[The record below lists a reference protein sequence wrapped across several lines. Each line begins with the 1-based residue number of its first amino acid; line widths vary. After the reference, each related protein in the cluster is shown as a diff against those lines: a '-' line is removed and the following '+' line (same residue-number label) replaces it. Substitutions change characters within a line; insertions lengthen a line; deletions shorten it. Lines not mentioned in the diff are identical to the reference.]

1 MRRFH
6 LGAPFLTLLKE
17 PPARVFSSMSSTATC
32 PFKLDPALIS
42 PASSA
47 SPSPKKGMAW
57 NRTSQCWMDMKN
69 GQPLSPS
76 IAPRPPPDC
85 SWSRTQHA
93 WTPHSV
99 DPVDTPEA
107 TAMKDGDEEPAQPQR
122 QRAPKMQ
129 RPAVV
134 PLKGA
139 KYGECS
145 KTVDLKEWKDLDL
158 RPTVPSKLHS
168 DYWRCSAGP

>member
-1 MRRFH
+1 M
-6 LGAPFLTLLKE
+6 P
-17 PPARVFSSMSSTATC
+17 STDTC
-32 PFKLDPALIS
+32 SFKLDPALIS

-57 NRTSQCWMDMKN
+57 HREKQFWTDTAKKR

-76 IAPRPPPDC
+76 IAPRPPPEY

-93 WTPHSV
+93 WLPHSLEAGE
-99 DPVDTPEA
+99 TPEA
-107 TAMKDGDEEPAQPQR
+107 AATTVAEDAEPSQPR
-122 QRAPKMQ
+122 QRAPKVQ

-158 RPTVPSKLHS
+158 RPTVPDLQSKVHGEGNN
-168 DYWRCSAGP
+168 WRCSAGP